1 MENVNEELD
10 QPFYNVMTNIIEKQD
25 QKISD
30 LEKRISAI
38 SDNSQAIS
46 VVIKGIE
53 ELKQIANR
61 NTIPENDLRQLNSNL
76 NKTNGYLSQPVV
88 NKVEH
93 HHHVPRITIIS
104 AILFLV
110 ICLIIMG
117 WYNTSQR
124 LEQYK
129 ENDTKYRF
137 LKVQHNRPLQNLL
150 FKTDSLYKLQSD
162 LREDVIRK
170 EDSILDRFKRIQEL
184 EAKEREV
191 NDIKAK
197 LK

>member
-10 QPFYNVMTNIIEKQD
+10 QPFYDVMTNRIEKQD

-30 LEKRISAI
+30 LEKRISTI
-38 SDNSQAIS
+38 PDNSQAIS

-61 NTIPENDLRQLNSNL
+61 NTIPENDLRQLNFNL

-104 AILFLV
+104 AILFVV

-150 FKTDSLYKLQSD
+150 YNTDSLYKLSD
-162 LREDVIRK
+162 MREDVIRK
-170 EDSILDRFKRIQEL
+170 EDSILDRFKRLQEI
-184 EAKEREV
+184 EAKEKEV
-191 NDIKAK
+191 KDIKEK

>member
-10 QPFYNVMTNIIEKQD
+10 QPFYDVMTNRIEKQD

-30 LEKRISAI
+30 LEKRISTI
-38 SDNSQAIS
+38 PDYSQAIS
-46 VVIKGIE
+46 GVIKGIE
-53 ELKQIANR
+53 ELKQITNK

-93 HHHVPRITIIS
+93 HHHVPKVVIIS
-104 AILFLV
+104 AVLFAV
-110 ICLIIMG
+110 ICLITTG
-117 WYNTSQR
+117 WYNTFQR
-124 LEQYK
+124 LEQYR

-137 LKVQHNRPLQNLL
+137 LKVQHNKPLQNLL
-150 FKTDSLYKLQSD
+150 FKTDSIYKLQSD
-162 LREDVIRK
+162 MRDDVIRK
-170 EDSILDRFKRIQEL
+170 EDSILDRFKRMQEL
-184 EAKEREV
+184 EAKEKEV
-191 NDIKAK
+191 KDIKEK

>member
-1 MENVNEELD
+1 MDNANEELD
-10 QPFYNVMTNIIEKQD
+10 QPFYDVMTNRSEKQD

-30 LEKRISAI
+30 LEKRVSAI
-38 SDNSQAIS
+38 PDYSQGIS

-53 ELKQIANR
+53 ELKQITNR
-61 NTIPENDLRQLNSNL
+61 NTIPESDLRQLNSNL

-104 AILFLV
+104 VILFVV

-137 LKVQHNRPLQNLL
+137 LKVQHNLPLQNLL
-150 FKTDSLYKLQSD
+150 FKTDSLYS
-162 LREDVIRK
+162 LRPDMRENVIRQ
-170 EDSILDRFKRIQEL
+170 EDSILDRFRRIQLL
-184 EAKEREV
+184 EAKEKEV
-191 NDIKAK
+191 KNIKEK